1 MARLFISAAHK
12 SSGKTTVSLGLCA
25 ALRALGLNVQPFK
38 KGPDFID
45 PLWLSAAAGRPCRNL
60 DRHTMTEPEILA
72 FYRKHAASAD
82 ISIIE
87 GNKGLY
93 DGVATDGRDSGA
105 ALARLLK
112 VPVVLVV
119 DSQGM
124 TRGIAPLL
132 IGYRSF
138 DPGITIAGVILNKV
152 SGTRHEAKLRSAVE
166 TYTDVPVLGAIHRS
180 PTLEIKERHLG
191 LIPANETPEASARIA
206 SIAAVVS
213 AQIDVD
219 RLLAIARTASPLRC
233 PRPAAR
239 PARPGPRRR
248 VGIARDAA
256 FGFYYTE
263 DMESLAAA
271 GFDPVSF
278 DTLKD
283 RRLPPDLDG
292 LFLGGGFPETHMEAL
307 EANGELRGEI
317 RAAVAAGLPVYAECG
332 GMMYL
337 SRSIT
342 WQGRSCA
349 MAGAL
354 EADAVMHERPQG
366 KGYVLLE
373 ETAHSPWPSF
383 AGDGTPVPAHEFH
396 YAGIENLGA
405 ETRFAYQVL
414 RGHGV
419 TGRHDGIVTANTLAS
434 FSHLRGVGDNPW
446 PWRFAEFMRRCA
458 EMRRTAS
465 IGPLVAGSGDAW
477 KCKKLPLPRGDTPRC
492 PSAPPL
498 MLASPSVPA
507 P

>member
-25 ALRALGLNVQPFK
+25 ALRALGLDVQPFK

-72 FYRKHAASAD
+72 FYTKHAASAD

-112 VPVVLVV
+112 APVVLVV

-138 DPGITIAGVILNKV
+138 DPAITIAGVILNKV
-152 SGTRHEAKLRSAVE
+152 SGPRHEAKLRSAVE

-180 PTLEIKERHLG
+180 PTLEITERRLG
-191 LIPANETPEASARIA
+191 LIPANETPEASVRIA
-206 SIAAVVS
+206 SIAAAVS
-213 AQIDVD
+213 AQIDLD
-219 RLLAIARTASPLRC
+219 RLLAIARTAPPLRC
-233 PRPAAR
+233 PPLAAR

-283 RRLPPDLDG
+283 RHLPPGVDG

-307 EANGELRGEI
+307 EAR
-317 RAAVAAGLPVYAECG
+317 RAAPRDSRRGSGRSASLRRMWRHDVPVAQHYLAGPVLRHGWRSRGGCGHARTAAGQGLCPVAG
-332 GMMYL
+332 N
-337 SRSIT
+337 RT
-342 WQGRSCA
+342 FA
-349 MAGAL
+349 MAVIRWRRD
-354 EADAVMHERPQG
+354 ADRRPRVPLCCHREPRSRNPLRLSGSARARHHRQPRRHRDCQYG
-366 KGYVLLE
+366 SLL
-373 ETAHSPWPSF
+373 
-383 AGDGTPVPAHEFH
+383 
-396 YAGIENLGA
+396 
-405 ETRFAYQVL
+405 Q
-414 RGHGV
+414 
-419 TGRHDGIVTANTLAS
+419 
-434 FSHLRGVGDNPW
+434 
-446 PWRFAEFMRRCA
+446 
-458 EMRRTAS
+458 
-465 IGPLVAGSGDAW
+465 
-477 KCKKLPLPRGDTPRC
+477 
-492 PSAPPL
+492 PSARRRR
-498 MLASPSVPA
+498 
-507 P
+507 